1 MSIGIDS
8 QPSLV
13 HSSDIDFAVKAD
25 PDTENATVSN
35 DVSSKQNQDRSQ
47 PGRIEPPPDGGWKA
61 WLQVLGSWMLI
72 FNTWGIVVTFGDYQ
86 SFYESGELFTQ
97 TSSNISWIGSIQAFL
112 VFATGAVAGPI
123 FDRGHLKPL
132 LVIGT
137 FCLVF
142 GHMMLSL
149 CKEYWQALL
158 AQGFMVGIG
167 AGCLFVPS
175 LAVMQ
180 PYFSRHL
187 GLAIGIA
194 ATGSSLGGVI
204 YPVIFINLIDRLGF
218 GWTVRIIGFVSL
230 GTLLVPITISKMRV
244 KPAGVRKMFD
254 PSAFRDGPYLLCI
267 FACFLGYTGCY
278 TAFYYISLYGESKKW
293 MDSHMS
299 LYLVAILNASSI
311 LGRTVPNWVSDWTG
325 PTNVVIPGSFLTGV
339 VLLCNLAVESE
350 AGIICTAVF
359 TGFFSGIFIA
369 TPPLLFVALT
379 KDKSKIGTRMG
390 MAFALLGLG
399 VLTGGPGSGG
409 VLQRDPGRMDWTGTW
424 TYGGVFTLSSGVCF
438 VILRLWLVGF
448 KIKEK

>member
-1 MSIGIDS
+1 M
-8 QPSLV
+8 
-13 HSSDIDFAVKAD
+13 
-25 PDTENATVSN
+25 
-35 DVSSKQNQDRSQ
+35 
-47 PGRIEPPPDGGWKA
+47 
-61 WLQVLGSWMLI
+61 
-72 FNTWGIVVTFGDYQ
+72 
-86 SFYESGELFTQ
+86 
-97 TSSNISWIGSIQAFL
+97 
-112 VFATGAVAGPI
+112 
-123 FDRGHLKPL
+123 
-132 LVIGT
+132 
-137 FCLVF
+137 VF

-187 GLAIGIA
+187 GLAIGLA

-230 GTLLVPITISKMRV
+230 GTLLVPISISEMRV
-244 KPAGVRKMFD
+244 KPAGVRKLLD

-278 TAFYYISLYGESKKW
+278 TAFYYIALYAEDKGW
-293 MDSHMS
+293 MSSHTS
-299 LYLVAILNASSI
+299 LYLVPILNASSV

-325 PTNVVIPGSFLTGV
+325 PTNVVVPGKQIPDMWVCAVAFHINGSLIGAFLTGV
-339 VLLCNLAVESE
+339 VLLCNLAVKSE
-350 AGIICTAVF
+350 AGIICTAIF

-369 TPPLLFVALT
+369 TPPLLFVSLT

-390 MAFALLGLG
+390 MAFALLGTG
-399 VLTGGPGSGG
+399 VLAGGPGSGG
-409 VLQRDPGRMDWTGTW
+409 VLQRNPHSLDWTGTW
-424 TYGGVFTLSSGVCF
+424 IYGGIFTLGSGVCF
-438 VILRLWLVGF
+438 LIMRVWLAGF
-448 KIKEK
+448 KIQKI